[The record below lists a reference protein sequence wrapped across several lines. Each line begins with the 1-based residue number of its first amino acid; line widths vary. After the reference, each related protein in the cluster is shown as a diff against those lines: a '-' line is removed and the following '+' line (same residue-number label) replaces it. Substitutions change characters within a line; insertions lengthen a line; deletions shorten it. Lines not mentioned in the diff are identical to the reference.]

1 LSNFELPIVCTAI
14 PLSDYARE
22 RLEGNVQIRDVTGRK
37 SGELPAGIEEAEGFL
52 CGAPYMMGNDI
63 LDAAPHLRVIA
74 NHGVGFDNVVVDELN
89 KRGIVCCNTPG
100 VLNGAVADLTL
111 GLMVGLARRMIDHN
125 SFVGAGQW
133 GNSTPAGLGFDL
145 AGKTLGLVGFGRIG
159 RTVAKR
165 ARGFDMNIVFHDQFT
180 DPGEDDDCKYLPL
193 DDLLAQS
200 DFVSM
205 HTNLSPET
213 THLIST
219 RELGIMKD
227 SAFLINTARGPV
239 VDTEAL
245 AVALNNDV
253 IAGAGLD
260 VIEAEPPVGNEAI
273 LSAKNTILLPHVG
286 SATVETRQA
295 MLQMALDN
303 LLAVL
308 GGNEP
313 RACVNPESLE
323 KAYPR
328 R

>member
-1 LSNFELPIVCTAI
+1 MTDSDLPVVCTAI
-14 PLSDYARE
+14 PLSDYARG
-22 RLEGNVQIRDVTGRK
+22 RLEPNCDIRDVTGCK
-37 SGELPAGIEEAEGFL
+37 PGELPASIDEAEGFL

-74 NHGVGFDNVVVDELN
+74 NHGVGFDNVVVSELN
-89 KRGIVCCNTPG
+89 ERGIVCCNTPG

-111 GLMVGLARRMIDHN
+111 GMMVSIARRIVDH
-125 SFVGAGQW
+125 SDFVAAGEW
-133 GNSTPAGLGFDL
+133 GKSRPAGLGFDL
-145 AGKTLGLVGFGRIG
+145 AGKTIGIVGFGRIG

-165 ARGFDMNIVFHDQFT
+165 ARGFDMDIIFHDQFT
-180 DPGEDDDCKYLPL
+180 DPGEDDDCSYAEL
-193 DDLLAQS
+193 DDLLKRS
-200 DFVSM
+200 DFVSL

-219 RELGIMKD
+219 RELEMMKD
-227 SAFLINTARGPV
+227 SAYLINTARGPV
-239 VDTEAL
+239 VDTDAL
-245 AVALNNDV
+245 AAGLKAGL
-253 IAGAGLD
+253 IAGAALD
-260 VIEAEPPVGNEAI
+260 VVEAEPPNGDEAI
-273 LSAKNTILLPHVG
+273 LSAPNTIILPHVG

-308 GGNEP
+308 AGKEP

-323 KAYPR
+323 KAYQR